1 VAAFL
6 LGDDHQAYRL
16 GVRSA
21 AVARATG
28 DATIVPQALE
38 IAAAA
43 EIGLGRYDAATVTL
57 MESLPLARATGQES
71 LASSVLATLAL
82 TAAIY
87 GDRTACIARVR
98 EARAHTSAHGV
109 VRPEALIEWALGL
122 LDLVAGR
129 PAEALARLQ
138 GLMSMRTGRGQ
149 LVIGVAATPH
159 LVEAAIRCGDR
170 RAALE
175 AFSMFEPWAI
185 NTGAPG
191 WLALAARCRA
201 LMAEDEAE
209 AQHHFREALQYHA
222 SAESDFE
229 RARTELLYGQELRR
243 RRRPSAA
250 REHLRSALEA
260 FQQFDAQP
268 WVDLASS
275 ELRAAGD
282 HVEHRPQAATEALT
296 PQQLEIARLA
306 AAGATNRE
314 VAAQM
319 FLSTRTVD
327 HHMRNIF
334 ARLGIRSRIDLAKLI
349 N

>member
-1 VAAFL
+1 
-6 LGDDHQAYRL
+6 
-16 GVRSA
+16 
-21 AVARATG
+21 
-28 DATIVPQALE
+28 
-38 IAAAA
+38 
-43 EIGLGRYDAATVTL
+43 
-57 MESLPLARATGQES
+57 M
-71 LASSVLATLAL
+71 
-82 TAAIY
+82 
-87 GDRTACIARVR
+87 
-98 EARAHTSAHGV
+98 
-109 VRPEALIEWALGL
+109 
-122 LDLVAGR
+122 
-129 PAEALARLQ
+129 
-138 GLMSMRTGRGQ
+138 
-149 LVIGVAATPH
+149 
-159 LVEAAIRCGDR
+159 
-170 RAALE
+170 
-175 AFSMFEPWAI
+175 
-185 NTGAPG
+185 

-201 LMAEDEAE
+201 LLAEDETT
-209 AQHHFREALQYHA
+209 AQHHYKEALQYHA

-229 RARTELLYGQELRR
+229 RARTELLFGQELRR

-282 HVEHRPQAATEALT
+282 HVEHRQQAAAEALT

-349 N
+349 T